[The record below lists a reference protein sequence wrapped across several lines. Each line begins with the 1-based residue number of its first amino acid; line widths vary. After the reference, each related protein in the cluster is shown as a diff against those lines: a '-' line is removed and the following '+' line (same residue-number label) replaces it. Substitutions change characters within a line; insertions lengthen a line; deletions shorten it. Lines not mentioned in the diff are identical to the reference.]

1 MKNRQPDSKSR
12 VWKETSMEIR
22 KTYHNVNPEL
32 LYDEIRDFT
41 LKQEVVL
48 AETKLETYQVTG
60 DSSSFISRGN
70 LVFKAQDK
78 TDKGDKEC
86 LRVHIVG
93 SAKGE
98 TRVIINVDEELFP
111 PEKLT
116 ALQKDL
122 DFIFTSYEATHPD
135 SY

>member
-1 MKNRQPDSKSR
+1 
-12 VWKETSMEIR
+12 MEIR
-22 KTYHNVNPEL
+22 KTYQNVNPEL

-41 LKQEVVL
+41 LKQGVIL
-48 AETKLETYQVTG
+48 AETKLETYPITG

-78 TDKGDKEC
+78 TNKKGKEC

-98 TRVIINVDEELFP
+98 TKVMLDVDEKLFP
-111 PEKLT
+111 EQNVS
-116 ALQKDL
+116 ALQEDL
-122 DFIFTSYEATHPD
+122 DFFFGSYEVKLH
-135 SY
+135 

>member
-1 MKNRQPDSKSR
+1 
-12 VWKETSMEIR
+12 MEIR
-22 KTYHNVNPEL
+22 KTYQNVNPEL

-41 LKQEVVL
+41 LKQGVVL
-48 AETKLETYQVTG
+48 AETKLETYPITG

-70 LVFKAQDK
+70 LAFKAQDK
-78 TDKGDKEC
+78 TNKKGKEC

-111 PEKLT
+111 PEKLA